1 MHLGIFIAYCL
12 RFDRINAWRRNKR
25 KQQDNAFSKPYFTA
39 AMIAY
44 AIGAGA
50 SIYTVHFTKQP
61 QSALLFVVPA
71 LITSTLVTA
80 TIRNELGYAFDFSS
94 ILDTFQHISAYTEED
109 KPARHTRFS
118 SKTGRGRSVSKDTK
132 RRSGRS
138 VSRNKK
144 PTVGIVEEAYEGT
157 KKAVAPYVEEAYEET
172 RKAVAPYVE
181 EAVKETK
188 KAVNAVATK
197 VQEQTT
203 IEEDVI
209 EEHQQRRQVSPA
221 VTRKKRSSSRANKR
235 KS

>member
-1 MHLGIFIAYCL
+1 L
-12 RFDRINAWRRNKR
+12 RFDRINAWRQEKNKQR
-25 KQQDNAFSKPYFTA
+25 QSNTFSKPYYTA
-39 AMIAY
+39 AMISY

-50 SIYTVHFTKQP
+50 SIYTVHFTKEP

-71 LITSTLVTA
+71 LITSTLGTA
-80 TIRNELGYAFDFSS
+80 LIRNELGYAFDFSS
-94 ILDTFQHISAYTEED
+94 ILDTFQHMSGYTDDER
-109 KPARHTRFS
+109 PARYSRPS
-118 SKTGRGRSVSKDTK
+118 SRAGRGRSTSKDVN

-144 PTVGIVEEAYEGT
+144 PSVGVVEEAYEET
-157 KKAVAPYVEEAYEET
+157 KKVVAPYVEEAYEET
-172 RKAVAPYVE
+172 RKAVTPYVE

-203 IEEDVI
+203 IEEDVV
-209 EEHQQRRQVSPA
+209 EENKQKRRASPA
-221 VTRKKRSSSRANKR
+221 VTRKRRSASKTNKR